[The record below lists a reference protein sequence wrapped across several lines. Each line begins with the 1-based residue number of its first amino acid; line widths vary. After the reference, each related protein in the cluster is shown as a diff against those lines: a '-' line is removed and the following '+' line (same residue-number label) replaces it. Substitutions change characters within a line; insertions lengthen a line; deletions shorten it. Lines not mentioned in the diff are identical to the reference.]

1 MRRFSGLPTIPT
13 STEEVAQL
21 RLSFRWRLARWFV
34 ALSRFPW
41 KTTAKTLSQRF
52 AGDQLALTAS
62 SLTFTTTLALVPFIT
77 VALAVFTVFPMFG
90 TVQGV
95 LQKWLIDSLVPDN
108 IARQV
113 MSYLTQFSG
122 KASKLGSVGVAVL
135 FATTLM
141 MILTID
147 RTLNQI
153 WKVRRPRKLGQRV
166 LIYWAVITLGP
177 LLLGASLTLTSYA
190 LSASQGVVG
199 RLPGGVQFL
208 LNGLEF
214 ALLAAGVAALYRYV
228 PNTHV
233 KWAHAWAGGL
243 FVSLGIELAKK
254 LLGVYMGAMP
264 TYSVVY
270 GAFAT
275 VPILLVWIY
284 VAWVIVLLGAV
295 IAAYLPSLLAGVARH
310 SAAHGWQFQL
320 AIEALQQLER
330 VCHTEAKG
338 LTLMQLSA
346 ALEVESLQ
354 LEPVLATLTLL
365 DWVCPLDEMESS
377 AASRYVLLAD
387 PDATALSPLM
397 ELLLLER
404 VGSTQN
410 LWENARLSALNM
422 RDVL

>member
-1 MRRFSGLPTIPT
+1 MNRFPSFPALPTT
-13 STEEVAQL
+13 RADVDKL
-21 RLSFRWRLARWFV
+21 RVSFREKV
-34 ALSRFPW
+34 ALWLLDLSRFPW
-41 KTTAKTLSQRF
+41 RTTAKTLRQRF

-135 FATTLM
+135 FTTALM

-147 RTLNQI
+147 RTLNRI

-166 LIYWAVITLGP
+166 LIYWAAITLGP
-177 LLLGASLTLTSYA
+177 LLLGASLSMTSYA

-208 LNGLEF
+208 LDLLQF
-214 ALLAAGVAALYRYV
+214 VLLAAGMAALYRFV
-228 PNTHV
+228 PNTSV
-233 KWAHAWAGGL
+233 KWSHAWAGGV
-243 FVSLGIELAKK
+243 FVSVGIELAKK
-254 LLGVYMGAMP
+254 LLGLYLGKMP

-275 VPILLVWIY
+275 VPILLIWIY

-310 SAAHGWQFQL
+310 SVAHGWQFQL
-320 AIEALQQLER
+320 AIEVLQQLER
-330 VCHTEAKG
+330 VRHTDAKG
-338 LTLMQLSA
+338 LTLLELSA
-346 ALEVESLQ
+346 VLEVETLQ
-354 LEPVLATLTLL
+354 LEPVLATLMLL
-365 DWVCPLDEMESS
+365 DWVSPLDEV
-377 AASRYVLLAD
+377 ALGATSRYVLLAD
-387 PDATALSPLM
+387 PDATALAPLM

-404 VGSTQN
+404 VASTEN
-410 LWENARLSALNM
+410 LWQNARMSTLNM
-422 RDVL
+422 RSVL